1 MENVSTM
8 NLSDSSGDSSMTP
21 LFPSA
26 KQNNKKPQEESTN
39 LVYQPNVS
47 PGPEKNI
54 AKPKGMDST
63 PLSDIMM
70 PGEDYLGPAGGGADP
85 RFMMAPQPSYVQQQM
100 PQPQGQG
107 FGQQQQKPAAQSK
120 NPMNLTDEQVEALL
134 AGVVALVVSSSFAQ
148 GKLSTMVPK
157 FLDEA
162 GKQTTIG
169 MIITALLAALLFY
182 FGRRFVVKE

>member
-1 MENVSTM
+1 M
-8 NLSDSSGDSSMTP
+8 NLSESGGDSSMTP

-63 PLSDIMM
+63 PLSDIMS

-85 RFMMAPQPSYVQQQM
+85 RYMMAPQPSYVQQQM
-100 PQPQGQG
+100 PQPQG
-107 FGQQQQKPAAQSK
+107 QQQKPAAQSK

-134 AGVVALVVSSSFAQ
+134 AGVVALVVSSGFTQ

-162 GKQTTIG
+162 GRQSTIG
-169 MIITALLAALLFY
+169 MLITALLAAILFY
-182 FGRRFVVKE
+182 FGRRFVVKD